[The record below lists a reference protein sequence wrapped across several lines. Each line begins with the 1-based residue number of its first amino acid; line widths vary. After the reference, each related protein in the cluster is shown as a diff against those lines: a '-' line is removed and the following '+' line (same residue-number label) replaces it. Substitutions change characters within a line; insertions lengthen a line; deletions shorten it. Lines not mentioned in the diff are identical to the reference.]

1 MNTETPFGKVVN
13 IEHGKILWYPKKHSK
28 QKASLWSKS
37 LVRCYKISFLVF
49 AVNLLGK
56 VVCTVVERVITEAKF
71 PGFIY
76 TPCLTLCLGNRMFS
90 VDTSVIRI
98 ILASP
103 LTLFSLKTLSFPYI
117 HNEMQSF
124 LVSFASSCSS
134 SPWNAHLPLHFTL
147 FFFFC
152 SLWVTCWSASMTSPP
167 PAW

>member
-1 MNTETPFGKVVN
+1 MVKYCDILRNTAN
-13 IEHGKILWYPKKHSK
+13 KKT
-28 QKASLWSKS
+28 SLWSKS

-49 AVNLLGK
+49 AVNLLEK
-56 VVCTVVERVITEAKF
+56 VVCTVVERVVTEAKF

-90 VDTSVIRI
+90 VDTSFIRI

-134 SPWNAHLPLHFTL
+134 SPWNAHLPLHSTL
-147 FFFFC
+147 FFFFFFLC
-152 SLWVTCWSASMTSPP
+152 SLWVACWSASMTSPP